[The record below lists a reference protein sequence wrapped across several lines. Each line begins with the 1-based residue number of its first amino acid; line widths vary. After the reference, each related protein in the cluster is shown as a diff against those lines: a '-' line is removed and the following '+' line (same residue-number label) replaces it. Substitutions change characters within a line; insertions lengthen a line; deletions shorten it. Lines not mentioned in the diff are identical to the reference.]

1 MAPRLRPAGGSRT
14 LGWAAAG
21 RAGHACSRWESSQPG
36 VARARVAP
44 GGAGGQA
51 ALTDGAAGH
60 AGEDAQGGGVARVL
74 LALPRLQPGK
84 GRGVRGGQVGRV
96 AWGWGQDVGGERWG
110 AQGPE
115 AGCPPRHMPSLQH
128 PIPGDAPLCPQ
139 SLVPRVL
146 CLWQRCEP
154 QLGLQPRV
162 HTLSPSYPCC
172 DCLPLPLSC
181 SSSSV
186 PASAKML
193 CSWMSSRKE
202 VCMAPSLSGLSSWLR
217 GHKAQTSSLALG
229 MASWESPQCQPK
241 AGWCCVPQPRLQDPT
256 GSHRIPQTEG

>member
-1 MAPRLRPAGGSRT
+1 MVRLGMLARMRRVVESPGC
-14 LGWAAAG
+14 
-21 RAGHACSRWESSQPG
+21 CSPCPGSSQAKAE
-36 VARARVAP
+36 VS
-44 GGAGGQA
+44 GGARWAGWPGDGGRMWA
-51 ALTDGAAGH
+51 VRDGVLR
-60 AGEDAQGGGVARVL
+60 AQ
-74 LALPRLQPGK
+74 RLGAHPGI
-84 GRGVRGGQVGRV
+84 
-96 AWGWGQDVGGERWG
+96 
-110 AQGPE
+110 
-115 AGCPPRHMPSLQH
+115 CPPCSTPSL
-128 PIPGDAPLCPQ
+128 GMLLCVPKGWC